1 MKFYNQLK
9 RYAGYALPV
18 GVTCAASFPVWATD
32 ASTTVTST
40 DWAPIIEAMTGQ
52 ISVSTV
58 VGVVATAISAGIG
71 LVFMWWGG
79 RKAVRTLMSAFRKG
93 KVSM

>member
-1 MKFYNQLK
+1 MKLYESIKQH
-9 RYAGYALPV
+9 AMLPV
-18 GVTCAASFPVWATD
+18 AAGVVAASAFPAFAEETV
-32 ASTTVTST
+32 VTST
-40 DWAPIIEAMTGQ
+40 DWAPIISAMTGQ

-58 VGVVATAISAGIG
+58 VGVIATAIGAGIG

>member
-1 MKFYNQLK
+1 MTSLKEKMKYLTP
-9 RYAGYALPV
+9 AVIGSSALMAFPSF
-18 GVTCAASFPVWATD
+18 AAETAVSATD
-32 ASTTVTST
+32 
-40 DWAPIIEAMTGQ
+40 WEPIMTAITGQ

-58 VGVVATAISAGIG
+58 VGVVASAITAGMG

-79 RKAVRTLMSAFRKG
+79 RKAVRTFMSAFRKG

>member
-1 MKFYNQLK
+1 MKLYEGVK
-9 RYAGYALPV
+9 KYACVPVATGLAALASVPAFAEEPV
-18 GVTCAASFPVWATD
+18 
-32 ASTTVTST
+32 VTSA
-40 DWAPIIEAMTGQ
+40 DWAPIITAMTGQ

-58 VGVVATAISAGIG
+58 VGVVATAIGAGIG

>member
-1 MKFYNQLK
+1 MELRENIKK
-9 RYAGYALPV
+9 YAVIPCTSVATAL
-18 GVTCAASFPVWATD
+18 AAFPAWAE
-32 ASTTVTST
+32 TTVVTST

-58 VGVVATAISAGIG
+58 VSVIATAIGAGIG